1 MHAVTLEEA
10 QAHLPELIAETQGGG
25 EIVITHGDKPVAK
38 LTAAVGG
45 AAPSGL
51 SLLGLLKGKIVF
63 HEGWEETP
71 EELKPY
77 IAGHPRPALDR
88 GGLSAPL
95 ACRAK
100 DGQ

>member
-25 EIVITHGDKPVAK
+25 EIVITHGDKPVAR
-38 LTAAVGG
+38 LAPAEAVPG
-45 AAPSGL
+45 AAQPLSPRI

-71 EELKPY
+71 EEFKPY
-77 IAGHPRPALDR
+77 VE
-88 GGLSAPL
+88 
-95 ACRAK
+95 
-100 DGQ
+100 

>member
-25 EIVITHGDKPVAK
+25 EIVITRDDKPVAK
-38 LTAAVGG
+38 LTAAVAE
-45 AAPSGL
+45 AAQSGL

-71 EELKPY
+71 GEFKPY
-77 IAGHPRPALDR
+77 ME
-88 GGLSAPL
+88 
-95 ACRAK
+95 
-100 DGQ
+100 